1 MQENNIFDNER
12 EISGEEIS
20 PDIPEI
26 NEEVKKEEN
35 LKPEIKYVQYIP
47 YGLTPETFEEKK
59 KIRRSVNA
67 ASVSIIAVDVIS
79 LLISLFVSFFLMFL
93 GFSME
98 KSFKIMEDGAFLQF
112 FQVIFSSVVFTIPF
126 IAIYKAFKFRISD
139 LIEFKLKKSNNLI
152 YILLLGASFCS
163 FANIAVSYAGA
174 IFSSFGVEYDVNFGD
189 NPRGILGF
197 MLSFIATAIIPA
209 LVEEFA
215 FRGILLGSLKKF
227 GEGFAVL
234 VSSVLFG
241 AMHGNFQQ
249 IPFAFLVGLILGFI
263 TLKCQSIIPA
273 MIIHC
278 YNNAVSVIFDYSFE
292 GVSVLVQNVI
302 YTVFL
307 SVMLGLGIF
316 AICKIKGSRELFAFK
331 KADTKASESQ
341 KLKWV
346 FTSPL
351 VIVSLILFLISS
363 LQFFR

>member
-1 MQENNIFDNER
+1 MQENNIFDNEK

-20 PDIPEI
+20 PDIPKI
-26 NEEVKKEEN
+26 DEEVK
-35 LKPEIKYVQYIP
+35 PEVKYVQYIP
-47 YGLTPETFEEKK
+47 YGMTPETFEEKK
-59 KIRRSVNA
+59 EIRRSLNA
-67 ASVSIIAVDVIS
+67 ASVSVIAVDILSVI
-79 LLISLFVSFFLMFL
+79 ISISVSFFLMFL

-98 KSFKIMEDGAFLQF
+98 KSFEIMEDGAFLHF
-112 FQVIFSSVVFTIPF
+112 FQVIFSSVVFTVPF
-126 IAIYKAFKFRISD
+126 ILIYKAFKFRISD
-139 LIEFKLKKSNNLI
+139 LIDFKIPKKDNLI
-152 YILLLGASFCS
+152 YIILLGSAFCS

-174 IFSSFGVEYDVNFGD
+174 IFSSFGIEYDVDFGD

-197 MLSFIATAIIPA
+197 ILTFISTAIIPA

-215 FRGILLGSLKKF
+215 FRGIMLGSLKKF

-263 TLKCQSIIPA
+263 TVKTKSIIPA

-278 YNNAVSVIFDYSFE
+278 YNNAVSVIFDYAFE
-292 GVSVLVQNVI
+292 GVSVLMQNVI

-307 SVMLGLGIF
+307 SVMLLVGIF
-316 AICKIKGSRELFAFK
+316 AICKIKETEELFSLK
-331 KADTKASESQ
+331 NADTTATESQ

-351 VIVSLILFLISS
+351 VIVSLVLFFITS
-363 LQFFR
+363 LQFFI